1 MERID
6 FHADDYALTENSDND
21 IIALCKKGKLDSISV
36 IPNLKIFD
44 SAAKKFLSAKK
55 GFPKEVKVSV
65 HLNVMEGKCLS
76 DKAALPDLADSDG
89 YFDTSWGKLFLA
101 SLNPLKRNKIRLQ
114 LKAEIIAQIKR
125 SIDSG
130 LCDAAALRLDSHQH
144 PHMIP
149 VFFDAL
155 SDALTEMRITPEYVR
170 NSRDPISCYLFVPAL
185 WKYFSPANIVKCLIL
200 NHFARRVE
208 RWQKKNGLGQNL
220 LCGVF
225 FSGFMGAELVQKALP
240 NFEKKCKRRGATLEL
255 LFHPG
260 TVISAE
266 LTDEF
271 TKPGF
276 NEFHLSPGRKMERD
290 ALERIAP
297 QGE

>member
-1 MERID
+1 M
-6 FHADDYALTENSDND
+6 
-21 IIALCKKGKLDSISV
+21 
-36 IPNLKIFD
+36 
-44 SAAKKFLSAKK
+44 
-55 GFPKEVKVSV
+55 
-65 HLNVMEGKCLS
+65 
-76 DKAALPDLADSDG
+76 
-89 YFDTSWGKLFLA
+89 
-101 SLNPLKRNKIRLQ
+101 
-114 LKAEIIAQIKR
+114 
-125 SIDSG
+125 
-130 LCDAAALRLDSHQH
+130 
-144 PHMIP
+144 MIP

-155 SDALTEMRITPEYVR
+155 SDALAELRITPEYVR

-225 FSGFMGAELVQKALP
+225 FSGFMGAERVQKALP
-240 NFEKKCKRRGATLEL
+240 NFTKKCQRRGATLEL

>member
-21 IIALCKKGKLDSISV
+21 IIVLCKSGALDSVSA

-44 SAAKKFLSAKK
+44 AAAQKFLKAKKD
-55 GFPKEVKVSV
+55 FPKTVKVAV
-65 HLNVMEGKCLS
+65 HLNVMEGASLA
-76 DKAALPDLADSDG
+76 DKNALPDLVDNRG
-89 YFDTSWGKLFLA
+89 YFNTSWGKLLLA
-101 SLNPLKRNKIRLQ
+101 SINPFKRKRIREQ
-114 LKAEIIAQIKR
+114 LKTEIKAQIKR
-125 SIDSG
+125 AIDSG

-149 VFFDAL
+149 VFFDAMA
-155 SDALTEMRITPEYVR
+155 DALEELKIKPEYVR
-170 NSRDPISCYLFVPAL
+170 NSCDPISCYLFVPAL

-225 FSGFMGAELVQKALP
+225 FSGFMGAERTQKALP

-260 TVISAE
+260 TVISEE

>member
-1 MERID
+1 MTKID

-21 IIALCKKGKLDSISV
+21 IIALCKSGALDSVSV
-36 IPNLKIFD
+36 ITNLKIFD
-44 SAAKKFLSAKK
+44 AAAKKFLEAKK

-65 HLNVMEGKCLS
+65 HLNVMEGAALA
-76 DKAALPDLADSDG
+76 DKNALPDLVDSRG
-89 YFDTSWGKLFLA
+89 YFDTSWGKLLLA
-101 SLNPLKRNKIRLQ
+101 SMNPLKRKRIREQ
-114 LKAEIIAQIKR
+114 LKTEIKAQIKR
-125 SIDSG
+125 AIDSG

-149 VFFDAL
+149 VFFDAMA
-155 SDALTEMRITPEYVR
+155 DALEELQIKPEYVR
-170 NSRDPISCYLFVPAL
+170 NSFDPILCYLFVPAL
-185 WKYFSPANIVKCLIL
+185 WKHFSPANIVKCLIL
-200 NHFARRVE
+200 NHYARRAE
-208 RWQKKNGLGQNL
+208 RWQKKKGLEPNL

-225 FSGFMGAELVQKALP
+225 FSGFMGAERVKKALP
-240 NFEKKCKRRGATLEL
+240 NFEKKRQRRGADLEV

-260 TVISAE
+260 TALQTE

-276 NEFHLSPGRKMERD
+276 NEFHLSAGRKMEYD
-290 ALERIAP
+290 ALKELER